1 MLLQGRIPVLRL
13 LLDHQI
19 RLGTWLLGERV
30 CDLGFFFSKI
40 EESKKEPR
48 ETTKEDSSSVDVD
61 FDSALADD
69 DDEAYKDEDF
79 Y

>member
-40 EESKKEPR
+40 EESKKEPG
-48 ETTKEDSSSVDVD
+48 ETTKEDSSSVDAD
-61 FDSALADD
+61 SDSA
-69 DDEAYKDEDF
+69 
-79 Y
+79 

>member
-19 RLGTWLLGERV
+19 RLGTWPLGERI

-40 EESKKEPR
+40 EESKKEPG

-69 DDEAYKDEDF
+69 DVEAYKEEDF
-79 Y
+79 D

>member
-1 MLLQGRIPVLRL
+1 MLLLGRILVLWL

-19 RLGTWLLGERV
+19 RLGTWPLGEIV
-30 CDLGFFFSKI
+30 CDLVFFSSKI
-40 EESKKEPR
+40 EEYKKEPG

-61 FDSALADD
+61 SDSALADD
-69 DDEAYKDEDF
+69 DDESYKDEDF